1 MRISPLDVRQ
11 QTFSV
16 RMFRGFDPQE
26 VEAFLEDVAEDY
38 ESVMKENALLK
49 EQLEALEERTRGIS
63 EREKILQDTLVTTQ
77 RLADEMKEHAKREA
91 ALQVRE
97 AEAERERLLE
107 SARSEE
113 AKIFGEIQALKRTRR
128 QLAEDLRATLETYQ
142 RWITEFGTGPADA
155 PPKA

>member
-49 EQLEALEERTRGIS
+49 EQLEALEERTRGIT

-91 ALQVRE
+91 ALQLRE

-107 SARSEE
+107 TARSEE
-113 AKIFGEIQALKRTRR
+113 AKIFSEIQTLKRTRR

-142 RWITEFGTGPADA
+142 RWVADLGAGPADA

>member
-49 EQLEALEERTRGIS
+49 EQLEALEERTRGIT

-77 RLADEMKEHAKREA
+77 RLADEMKEHAKREV
-91 ALQVRE
+91 ALQIRE

-107 SARSEE
+107 TARSEE
-113 AKIFGEIQALKRTRR
+113 AKIFGEIQSLKRTRR

-142 RWITEFGTGPADA
+142 RWVADLGTGPADA